1 MKLAP
6 YIACIC
12 EGSAESAIID
22 ILVDNNLLIFTR
34 EDMLEENVIRCRS
47 AKTFEER
54 FLRKGFKDQISVIRI
69 LDSRREEFRLSKAY
83 EKKVDVINVITAPE
97 IEMLI
102 IHSEGAY
109 ERFKRS
115 GKKPSEFCKADLRMY
130 NEKSYDF
137 VKDYFSNPQTL
148 VNAIKAPRLPC
159 VGQKALHRKTIPP
172 QKKKPTVG
180 KCEGRVAKQRKSPA
194 LKNRISEIKEAHL
207 VTIRLA

>member
-12 EGSAESAIID
+12 EGSAEAAIID

-54 FLRKGFKDQISVIRI
+54 FLRKG
-69 LDSRREEFRLSKAY
+69 
-83 EKKVDVINVITAPE
+83 
-97 IEMLI
+97 
-102 IHSEGAY
+102 AY

-115 GKKPSEFCKADLRMY
+115 GKMPSEFCKADLRMH
-130 NEKSYDF
+130 NVKSNDF

-148 VNAIKAPRLPC
+148 VDAIKEYRRTAN
-159 VGQKALHRKTIPP
+159 IP
-172 QKKKPTVG
+172 KG
-180 KCEGRVAKQRKSPA
+180 EYSLSDL
-194 LKNRISEIKEAHL
+194 LK
-207 VTIRLA
+207 